1 MLYDIARPLLH
12 RIDPETAHR
21 LTLKGLQL
29 MPARAQAPDDAA
41 LAVNLWGRHFPNPVG
56 LAAGFDKNAEVI
68 APMFSFG
75 FGFVEAGT
83 VTPKAQDGNPRPRV
97 FRSPRD
103 QAVINRMGFPNEGME
118 AFRHRF
124 ENFLSHARSQFNSQ
138 VHNQAHWPRG
148 IVGINIGMNKEQTD
162 PALDYRALVKYLG
175 PYADYLTINISSPN
189 TPGLRDLQKKE
200 NLLALL
206 GAVIEERAQSCAANK
221 PPLLVKLA
229 PDIDE
234 QQQQD
239 IAEAVL
245 QAGIDGLIL
254 TNTTLDRPDT
264 LAQPFAG
271 ERGGLSGAPVRE
283 KSLRVLRNM
292 YGLTKGSLPLIGV
305 GGISCGNDAY
315 DKIKAG
321 ASLIQLYT
329 ALVFKGPGVVKEI
342 KQTLIRRLKEDG
354 YSHIGQAVGAD
365 HTMS

>member
-1 MLYDIARPLLH
+1 MLYALARPLLH

-21 LTLKGLQL
+21 LTLSGLKM
-29 MPARAQAPDDAA
+29 MPARAQDPDDAM
-41 LAVNLWGRHFPNPVG
+41 LSTTLWGRVFANPVG
-56 LAAGFDKNAEVI
+56 LAAGFDKNAEVM

-83 VTPKAQDGNPRPRV
+83 VTPRPQDGNPRPRV
-97 FRSPRD
+97 FRSPAD
-103 QAVINRMGFPNEGME
+103 QAVINRMGFPNQGME
-118 AFRHRF
+118 RFRHHF
-124 ENFLSHARSQFNSQ
+124 EAFLSG
-138 VHNQAHWPRG
+138 PRRPGG
-148 IVGINIGMNKEQTD
+148 IVGINIGMNKDQTD
-162 PALDYRALVKYLG
+162 PASDYRALVRYLG
-175 PYADYLTINISSPN
+175 PLADYLTVNISSPN

-206 GAVIEERAQSCAANK
+206 AQIMEERAASCAANM

-234 QQQQD
+234 IQQQD
-239 IAEAVL
+239 IAEAAL
-245 QAGIDGLIL
+245 QSGIDGLIL

-264 LAQPFAG
+264 LALPFAR

-292 YGLTKGSLPLIGV
+292 YALTGGKMPLIGV
-305 GGISCGNDAY
+305 GGISDGHDAY

-329 ALVFKGPGVVKEI
+329 ALVFKGPGMVKEI
-342 KQTLIRRLKEDG
+342 KQTLIRKIKEDG
-354 YSHIGQAVGAD
+354 FSHIGQAVGAD
-365 HTMS
+365 HVTQPKMRHVS